1 MLARIFTEPEIRT
14 ILRRYDPKEKWQL
27 DTERSY
33 MYTAIWALRQ
43 AVLTAQTRD
52 FWGSPQVVHSI
63 FNKHW
68 IVGTT
73 IRSQAHFS
81 AS

>member
-33 MYTAIWALRQ
+33 MDTAIWALRR
-43 AVLTAQTRD
+43 AVLTAQ
-52 FWGSPQVVHSI
+52 SP
-63 FNKHW
+63 
-68 IVGTT
+68 
-73 IRSQAHFS
+73 
-81 AS
+81 